1 MVTPAG
7 AFYKTGLP
15 EYSKMLAGS
24 RLAHTDMLWY
34 FAYTPGVICFG
45 KVFNDFQAR
54 RIGQGFEKMT
64 QFRYILHGLFL
75 CKDNEKI
82 KLKDFIPFC
91 CDSYSKPLVGF
102 MMDEKN

>member
-1 MVTPAG
+1 
-7 AFYKTGLP
+7 
-15 EYSKMLAGS
+15 
-24 RLAHTDMLWY
+24 
-34 FAYTPGVICFG
+34 
-45 KVFNDFQAR
+45 
-54 RIGQGFEKMT
+54 MT